1 MRAALVAALG
11 VGLAA
16 CAPTAAVKPA
26 ASAGDAL
33 HRVALPNADF
43 EMPMPAGSRCPPRWG
58 CAAHAGPDSHRF
70 FLDEGA
76 PAQGARSLC
85 IERVTPEPWALAT
98 VSIADPSLRGR
109 RLRFSL
115 QVRLD
120 GVAGGAG
127 PWVAV
132 HGPQGNL
139 MLHEQRLAS
148 GTAAWQR
155 TAVEFEVPR
164 EAQALQ
170 VGATLEGAGRVC
182 LDDARLE
189 IL

>member
-1 MRAALVAALG
+1 MV
-11 VGLAA
+11 LAA
-16 CAPTAAVKPA
+16 CAPTAARVPA
-26 ASAGDAL
+26 GSADAS
-33 HRVALPNADF
+33 RVVALPNADL

-70 FLDEGA
+70 FLDERT

-85 IERVTPEPWALAT
+85 IERVRPEPWAIAT
-98 VSIADPSLRGR
+98 VSIGDPALRGR

-127 PWVAV
+127 PWVVLNGA
-132 HGPQGNL
+132 QGNL
-139 MLHEQRLAS
+139 LLHEQRLAG
-148 GTAAWQR
+148 GTAGWR
-155 TAVEFEVPR
+155 RMAVEFEVPR
-164 EAQALQ
+164 ETQTLQ
-170 VGATLEGAGRVC
+170 LGATLEGAGRVC
-182 LDDARLE
+182 VDDARLE

>member
-1 MRAALVAALG
+1 MRRTA
-11 VGLAA
+11 LAA
-16 CAPTAAVKPA
+16 ATLVLAGCA
-26 ASAGDAL
+26 ASPASPPVASASV
-33 HRVALPNADF
+33 VALPNADF
-43 EMPMPAGSRCPPRWG
+43 EMPMAPGSRCPPRWG

-70 FLDEGA
+70 YLDERL

-98 VSIADPSLRGR
+98 VSFHDAALRGK

-120 GVAGGAG
+120 GVEGGAG
-127 PWVAV
+127 PWVLV

-139 MLHEQRLAS
+139 LHEQRLAR
-148 GTAAWQR
+148 GTRGWQR
-155 TAVEFEVPR
+155 MKVEFDVAPQ
-164 EAQALQ
+164 AQMLQ
-170 VGATLEGAGRVC
+170 LGATLEGAGRVC
-182 LDDARLE
+182 VDDARLE